1 MANPIDDKTKKEIT
15 DRAYVV
21 LKPHI
26 VIKQLGIGDPDLVM
40 SAENKEYYDQEI
52 TLTDDSFIQMLIDL
66 GKINLRHP

>member
-1 MANPIDDKTKKEIT
+1 MANPIDDKTKLEIT

-26 VIKQLGIGDPDLVM
+26 VLKGLGVGDPDVIM
-40 SAENKEYYDQEI
+40 SQENKKYYDEEI